1 MLEAYRKHAAERAEI
16 GVVPKPLSAEQVAG
30 LIELLK
36 QPPAGEEDFLLELL
50 SHRVPPGVDEA
61 AYLKAGFLSALAK
74 GEASSPLVDRK
85 HAVKLLG
92 TMLGGYNIATLVEL
106 LDDEQ
111 LATDAAKELTHT
123 LLMFDAFHDVAEKA
137 DKGNSAAQQVL
148 RSWAD
153 AEWFTSKEEIPE
165 KLKFLDESMNAYFED
180 GAVRYLSDTYLAI
193 TRKGQEQAWTK
204 KRWKRHLKETFADYR
219 KKRIRFE
226 RETTH
231 KSFRWIGLS
240 SLVETVTVKR
250 TLRRGNKVLRQTEG
264 DIELTWSKSD
274 IGWFVTEMEFQELPT
289 SED

>member
-1 MLEAYRKHAAERAEI
+1 
-16 GVVPKPLSAEQVAG
+16 
-30 LIELLK
+30 
-36 QPPAGEEDFLLELL
+36 
-50 SHRVPPGVDEA
+50 
-61 AYLKAGFLSALAK
+61 
-74 GEASSPLVDRK
+74 
-85 HAVKLLG
+85 
-92 TMLGGYNIATLVEL
+92 
-106 LDDEQ
+106 
-111 LATDAAKELTHT
+111 
-123 LLMFDAFHDVAEKA
+123 
-137 DKGNSAAQQVL
+137 
-148 RSWAD
+148 
-153 AEWFTSKEEIPE
+153 
-165 KLKFLDESMNAYFED
+165 MNAYFED